1 MARRSVLDR
10 PWPNGAAPGLSC
22 QAALISLIHSAQKA
36 MSAPADSLTA
46 SKPSA
51 MRAASAMVN
60 ASPTSATSG
69 SSQAFSVSHERRSV
83 SAICGR
89 RRTPTRLTASTMGQA
104 AMWKRAWPSTS
115 STVLMPIMR
124 NIMPAIHSS
133 TNTLIDR
140 QTASA
145 RCTVLRHAARNTA
158 G

>member
-1 MARRSVLDR
+1 
-10 PWPNGAAPGLSC
+10 
-22 QAALISLIHSAQKA
+22 

-69 SSQAFSVSHERRSV
+69 SSQAFSVSHERRNV

-89 RRTPTRLTASTMGQA
+89 RRTPTALMASTMGQA

>member
-1 MARRSVLDR
+1 
-10 PWPNGAAPGLSC
+10 
-22 QAALISLIHSAQKA
+22 
-36 MSAPADSLTA
+36 
-46 SKPSA
+46 

-89 RRTPTRLTASTMGQA
+89 HADQADGQHDGPGGDVEA
-104 AMWKRAWPSTS
+104 RVAEHVQHGIDADHAEHHAGDPR
-115 STVLMPIMR
+115 
-124 NIMPAIHSS
+124 S